1 MLLYTHGSQ
10 RVVLCFPFTWDLG
23 TEFRSS
29 GLCNKRFTHRAIS
42 LAHLLDFETGYEAT
56 LVSNSW

>member
-10 RVVLCFPFTWDLG
+10 KVLFFPFTWDLG

-29 GLCNKRFTHRAIS
+29 GLCNKRFTH
-42 LAHLLDFETGYEAT
+42 
-56 LVSNSW
+56 